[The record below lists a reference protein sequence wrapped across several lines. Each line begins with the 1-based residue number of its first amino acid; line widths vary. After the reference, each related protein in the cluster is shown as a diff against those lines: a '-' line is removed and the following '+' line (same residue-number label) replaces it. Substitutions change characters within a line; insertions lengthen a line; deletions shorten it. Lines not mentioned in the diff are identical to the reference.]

1 MSVHDSQAHRKM
13 DVTREHIRRV
23 LEPTEI
29 LLSIQTGF
37 SLVNAAVVCTAGVN
51 NIRAELVQAGGE
63 DVIIAFTTICNKIW
77 QTGEWLIP
85 WTQSLDI
92 TLPKKGNLQ
101 QCQNYQTVSLISH
114 PSKVMLKII
123 LRRLKPKAEKIIAE
137 EQAGFRA
144 GRNPQSRSSTYAFYV
159 RNIASTSKTSTMSS

>member
-1 MSVHDSQAHRKM
+1 MNFDFYRLVKSVHFPFKPYQNYANLLPPHPHQSLNREGRWGTTDEFATSIVLWSSAVSVHDSQAHRKM

-63 DVIIAFTTICNKIW
+63 DVIIALTTICNKI
-77 QTGEWLIP
+77 
-85 WTQSLDI
+85 
-92 TLPKKGNLQ
+92 
-101 QCQNYQTVSLISH
+101 
-114 PSKVMLKII
+114 
-123 LRRLKPKAEKIIAE
+123 
-137 EQAGFRA
+137 
-144 GRNPQSRSSTYAFYV
+144 GRQENG
-159 RNIASTSKTSTMSS
+159 